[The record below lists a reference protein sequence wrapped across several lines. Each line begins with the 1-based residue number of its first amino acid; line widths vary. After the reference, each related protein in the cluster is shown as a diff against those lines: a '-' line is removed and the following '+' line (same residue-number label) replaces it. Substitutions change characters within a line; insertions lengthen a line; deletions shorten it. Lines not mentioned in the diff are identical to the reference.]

1 MPANSPAV
9 HRDNQR
15 CGALTIFGILKHL
28 TCIVSVTTT
37 KGITLYLITDN
48 SADLTFAELSLGE
61 VIAPEIT
68 VLALT
73 KKNDRVIDDS
83 LASWITVC
91 YNPNNAFHKFAVWTV
106 VARPTGWERYSGDYC
121 DTLAQ
126 AVTRYSERGGK

>member
-1 MPANSPAV
+1 LV
-9 HRDNQR
+9 F
-15 CGALTIFGILKHL
+15 GVVIFI
-28 TCIVSVTTT
+28 STTT

-91 YNPNNAFHKFAVWTV
+91 YNPNNVFHKFAVWTV

-121 DTLAQ
+121 DTLVQ
-126 AVTRYSERGGK
+126 AVACYTERGGK